1 MELPP
6 TRYPCPPRPSPLPAP
21 RPSVIG
27 QGEKCGT
34 LPSLPSSSI
43 WGMEG
48 VCQGP
53 FFTEASGTPHT
64 WDTSGPTSG
73 GAPCSPQ
80 RPRSTSKLG
89 QQKGKWGAASRAATL
104 GELRGFR
111 RVIQA
116 DSSSRRPPVMNVP
129 PDSLF
134 TY

>member
-89 QQKGKWGAASRAATL
+89 QQKGEWGGGLKGSHPWGAA
-104 GELRGFR
+104 GVQEG
-111 RVIQA
+111 
-116 DSSSRRPPVMNVP
+116 DSS
-129 PDSLF
+129 
-134 TY
+134 